1 MKGLIIENWSRKKL
15 ATKVIMTKLGLTM
28 KDGTV
33 VNWLKKEGEQVE
45 KGEPLVEVE
54 TEKISSDLEA
64 PASGVLLKI
73 TAEKG
78 AIVPVSGLLG
88 IIGEPGEDVSSIEN
102 SEAEREISSAAPE
115 TEKVLKP
122 NEVKVSAEKVRI
134 SPLARKIAEEYKV
147 DLTKIKGTGPDGR
160 IVKEDVLRALGKAET
175 VGQPTATLSKEGV
188 EVAEIIPLVSMRKTI
203 AERLF
208 QSYSSAVHTTVIA
221 EVDMTEAAKFR
232 KELVVKVKEE
242 TGVTLTYTGIIVKAA
257 ASALREHKLVNSTL
271 EDQEI
276 KILKNI
282 NVGVAVDIEEGLI
295 VPVIRDADRK
305 SLSEIAA
312 LLSKLSEKARNRIL
326 SMEEVA
332 RGTFTVTNLGMLGVH
347 TFIPIINPAQA
358 AILGVGAIEDRA
370 AIVEGSIVARSKLNL
385 SLVYDHRI
393 INGAEAARF
402 LQTMKRILEAPST
415 LNG

>member
-1 MKGLIIENWSRKKL
+1 MKVDHQKLEEKKL

-33 VNWLKKEGEQVE
+33 VNWLKKEGERVE

-88 IIGEPGEDVSSIEN
+88 IIGEPNEDVSSIEN
-102 SEAEREISSAAPE
+102 TEAEAEISAATPE

-122 NEVKVSAEKVRI
+122 SEAEISPEKVRI
-134 SPLARKIAEEYKV
+134 SPLARKIAEEQKV
-147 DLTKIKGTGPDGR
+147 DLTKITGTGPDGR
-160 IVKEDVLRALGKAET
+160 IVKEDVLKALGKTET
-175 VGQPTATLSKEGV
+175 VGQPTANLSKEGV
-188 EVAEIIPLVSMRKTI
+188 EVAEVIPLVSMRKTI

-208 QSYSSAVHTTVIA
+208 QSYSSAVHTTVIT
-221 EVDMTEAAKFR
+221 EVDMTEASKFR
-232 KELVVKVKEE
+232 KGLVAKVKEE
-242 TGVTLTYTGIIVKAA
+242 TGASLTYTGIIVKAA

-305 SLSEIAA
+305 PLSEIAV
-312 LLSKLSEKARNRIL
+312 LLSKLGEKARNRTL

-332 RGTFTVTNLGMLGVH
+332 GGTFTVTNLGMLGVH
-347 TFIPIINPAQA
+347 TFIPIINPPQA
-358 AILGVGAIEDRA
+358 AILGVGAIEDRPV
-370 AIVEGSIVARSKLNL
+370 IVEGGIVARSRLNL